1 MIDVNK
7 LFKFIENKKI
17 NFFSGVPDSILK
29 NTKSYLEKKNKHQ
42 HIITANE
49 GSAVSSCIG
58 YFLATGKIGCAY
70 MQNSGLSNAINPL
83 ISIAH
88 QKVYSIPLF
97 LLIGWR
103 GAPGIKDEP
112 QHLVKGSITIQI
124 LKLLKIKYLILE
136 SEKDFRKL
144 NKLIKFS
151 RKNNSIV
158 ACLIKKNVLD
168 LKNKSN
174 KSNYKF
180 YGIKREFF
188 LKSLLANIK
197 SFTNIIS
204 TTGYTSRELHQL
216 RKKYYLK
223 KGKDFYMV
231 GGMGHSSMV
240 ALGVS
245 LQTSKDTICLDGDG
259 SMIMHMGSI
268 ANIGTYAKKN
278 YKHILLNNF
287 SHESVGGQRTFSE
300 NLNFEE
306 ISNGAGYKK
315 YFYLDKEKNIKKIL
329 KKFLISSG
337 PCFLEVKI
345 KTGAMKNLSRP
356 SDLIK
361 IKKSFMKK

>member
-1 MIDVNK
+1 MINVKN
-7 LFKFIENKKI
+7 LFKFIEKNKI

-29 NTKSYLEKKNKHQ
+29 NTKDYLERKNKQ
-42 HIITANE
+42 NHIIAANE

-58 YFLATGKIGCAY
+58 YFLATSKIGCAY
-70 MQNSGLSNAINPL
+70 MQNSGLANAINPL

-88 QKVYSIPLF
+88 EKVYSIPLL

-103 GAPGIKDEP
+103 GAPGDKDEP
-112 QHLVKGSITIQI
+112 QHLVKGSITTKI

-136 SEKDFRKL
+136 SEKDFKKL
-144 NKLIKFS
+144 GELIKFS

-158 ACLIKKNVLD
+158 ACLIKKNILNSKNNNN
-168 LKNKSN
+168 KNKLS
-174 KSNYKF
+174 
-180 YGIKREFF
+180 GISRENF
-188 LKSLLANIK
+188 LKSLL
-197 SFTNIIS
+197 TNINNSTNLIS
-204 TTGYTSRELHQL
+204 TTGYTSRELYQL

-245 LQTSKDTICLDGDG
+245 LHSSKDTICLDGDG

-287 SHESVGGQRTFSE
+287 SHESVEGQKTFSE
-300 NLNFEE
+300 NLNFEK
-306 ISNGAGYKK
+306 ISSGAGYKK

-329 KKFLISSG
+329 KKFLICLG

-345 KTGAMKNLSRP
+345 KQGVMKNLLRP
-356 SDLIK
+356 NDLIK
-361 IKKSFMKK
+361 IKKNFMKR